1 MLTDITRVTVLR
13 PAFLSRGPPCPSSN
27 QSLPS
32 CDSDPEVPAPSV
44 IARAHSI
51 SPAPHRI
58 PSLAPPDTHRRF
70 SFNLICFPKLC
81 TTEGSALVE
90 ATVSR
95 RWGIT
100 LPRPIEI
107 GRP

>member
-1 MLTDITRVTVLR
+1 MLTDMTRVTVVR
-13 PAFLSRGPPCPSSN
+13 PAFLSQDPPCPISN

-32 CDSDPEVPAPSV
+32 CDSDTEVPAPS
-44 IARAHSI
+44 ILALARSI
-51 SPAPHRI
+51 SSAPHRS
-58 PSLAPPDTHRRF
+58 PSAAPPDTHRRF
-70 SFNLICFPKLC
+70 KFNLICFPKLC

-90 ATVSR
+90 PTVSR